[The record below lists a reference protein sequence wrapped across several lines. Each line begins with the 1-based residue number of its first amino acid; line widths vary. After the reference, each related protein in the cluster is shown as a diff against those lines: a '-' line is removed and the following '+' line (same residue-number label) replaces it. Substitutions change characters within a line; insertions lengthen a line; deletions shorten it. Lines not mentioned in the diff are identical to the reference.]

1 MQSGEQALTIYRQ
14 IGYRQGEA
22 CSLGNLGLA
31 YNSLGQYQKAIAFH
45 KQDLEISQE
54 IGYRQ
59 GEACSP
65 GNLGLVY
72 NSLGQYQKAIASS
85 TCYPPMPITRSSLSP
100 TTTYF

>member
-31 YNSLGQYQKAIAFH
+31 YNSLGQYQKAIA
-45 KQDLEISQE
+45 
-54 IGYRQ
+54 
-59 GEACSP
+59 
-65 GNLGLVY
+65 
-72 NSLGQYQKAIASS
+72 SS

>member
-1 MQSGEQALTIYRQ
+1 M
-14 IGYRQGEA
+14 
-22 CSLGNLGLA
+22 GLA

-59 GEACSP
+59 GEAISP